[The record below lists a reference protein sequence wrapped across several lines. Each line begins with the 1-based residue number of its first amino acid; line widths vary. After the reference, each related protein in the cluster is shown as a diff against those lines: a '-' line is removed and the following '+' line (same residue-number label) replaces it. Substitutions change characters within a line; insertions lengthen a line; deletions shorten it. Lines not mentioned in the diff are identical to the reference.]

1 MSFPLLKRNYKQMV
15 KPFLIFWAILSMYQG
30 VIIYMYD
37 PELMKTLDEYQ
48 KLMPELMAAVGMT
61 GVTDTL
67 IKFINTYLYGFL
79 MQMFPFIFLLIIGN
93 SLVMKYVDS
102 GSLAVLLATPNSRK
116 KIVLT
121 QAFTMITEVV
131 FLIGVMTVTGIL
143 FAESMFPGE
152 LDIEIF
158 IKLNASTLLLQLA
171 VAAIIFC
178 AACVFNESR
187 NFYAAAAGIPLVSFL
202 MSMMAN
208 MGEKL
213 EIFKY
218 FSIYTLFP
226 ASKIVA
232 VESGYL
238 GYHIA
243 LAVIVVVLFSGGV
256 WYFCRKDF
264 SI

>member
-1 MSFPLLKRNYKQMV
+1 MSFPLLKRNLKQMV
-15 KPFLIFWAILSMYQG
+15 KPFLIFFGILSMYQG

-79 MQMFPFIFLLIIGN
+79 MQLFPFIFLLIIGN
-93 SLVMKYVDS
+93 SLVMRYVDS
-102 GSLAVLLATPNSRK
+102 GSLAVLLATPNSRR
-116 KIVLT
+116 KIILT
-121 QAFTMITEVV
+121 QAFTMIVETVL
-131 FLIGVMTVTGIL
+131 LIGVMTVTGIL
-143 FAESMFPGE
+143 FAGNMFPGE
-152 LDIEIF
+152 LDIGIF
-158 IKLNASTLLLQLA
+158 VKLNGSTLLLQLA
-171 VAAIIFC
+171 VASIIFF

-187 NFYAAAAGIPLVSFL
+187 NFYLVAAGIPLLSFL

-213 EIFKY
+213 EAFKY
-218 FSIYTLFP
+218 LSIYTLFP

-232 VESGYL
+232 EESGCL
-238 GYHIA
+238 PYHIA
-243 LAVIVVVLFSGGV
+243 LAAITVVLFGGGI

-264 SI
+264 SL